1 MGFSYKRS
9 ARHVPRGEASR
20 GRRNARRW
28 YAKMTPAAETK
39 VVSVSTKS
47 SSEVGPRVPQ
57 TRSDG
62 APAIKGETYL
72 SHNFIS
78 GVPAPTSDTLEA
90 TVSEGLARRGCPNK
104 VEGSDTSVGL
114 PTRTQYALDRILLAD
129 RQHTWC
135 DAEQHGSQCAST
147 LSRTSSPPSPP
158 NAASIPNAVQGC
170 DEPHTY
176 GQSEDRELLLE
187 ACVTDP
193 TIRAIVIN
201 GSRLRR
207 LDTFAWV
214 YDCCGAMCLGPPD
227 RIPLIAQELKYA
239 PQGLI
244 DALALDPKTAGEACL
259 LQEKRERWLNSH
271 SQYRIHNARTVL
283 LSTTLLPELDE
294 VHLLTL
300 IPESEKSDRP
310 IKRLPKRPVD
320 PAKIRLPDGEDDDD
334 HRAGNIVKVK
344 AALASLV
351 PIDPPR
357 YVEPDVPVGAH
368 RISGTVVKDA
378 LPEFFRYC
386 ACGERVTLPGTV
398 KDFIIEPRLDGD
410 RLTDAVARFKAA
422 QETILGLWRV
432 SMRSMFEPERISSE
446 PCIGNCGLVTH
457 VKFARA
463 VHGRRLPRE
472 SNHEPTL
479 FGCGISYANNL
490 GVARELAITSA
501 KVYADHLF
509 VCIASVLGVLKDKPT
524 WSKSLFDELLERAV
538 GSLDSRGSG
547 KFDYPGLVPLDVDV
561 YMPEIFS
568 LYLCRKLLNV
578 TRPDKLVEAEEK
590 FLERVVER
598 TDDPADPQDVQIAL
612 SRARAAAEALF
623 RPCNDPL
630 PPCPNSGKSCL
641 ENSSFNGGKR
651 VGLSMFTRD
660 DVKDVIGFVKPKAI
674 LSGGKIRVITIGSLG
689 THRLERVNWAAF
701 QEVRKCAWSIS
712 GRSVEEW
719 AANADLQGD
728 ELISGDLEA
737 ATDTF
742 RQSIS
747 EAVLDRMVECY
758 DPDMLEVARG
768 CTTRATFVRPKGKLE
783 GRATLDPSNYEC
795 IGKQR
800 WGQLMG
806 SEMSFPGLCVVNLIA
821 TSFAKPDLAHALDTL
836 RGNSLREFLHGWNK
850 AGINGDDLLTAGS
863 RADAEQWVRGV
874 QAIGGIVSRG
884 KSLMNK
890 RYGTVNSELVERC
903 GSTVK
908 PVNVLRPTL
917 IAGLHDRTYKVPQ
930 AQWKEYLD
938 VVDRYP
944 DAERLFRTHITMFP
958 SMPRSWGGM
967 GTRELSY
974 DEFVTSIRDAFA
986 LRRFRPAPPYGWLKD
1001 AADPSKQVAE
1011 NGDTRFS
1018 VSVLDPS
1025 MVAVPR
1031 GCAKPQE
1038 QRLGSPGNVNGG
1050 GWWPKDQVKRLAA
1063 SIYVRDPNKLRWT
1076 SESTS
1081 RLDFWETLA
1090 NADRDA
1096 RYTTLI
1102 EKKALYAEYINAFEA
1117 DRRGLV
1123 YVPPGVLDPYL
1134 ILDSEPHLNAPV
1146 GHGAVFAQTR
1156 RSFVRANA
1164 LTSRKCQTSVVGII
1178 NEQEFEP
1185 ADWNQF
1191 D

>member
-9 ARHVPRGEASR
+9 ARAVPRGEGSR
-20 GRRNARRW
+20 GRRNARRLYERW
-28 YAKMTPAAETK
+28 TPAAETK
-39 VVSVSTKS
+39 VVSVSSKS
-47 SSEVGPRVPQ
+47 SKEVGPRVPQ

-62 APAIKGETYL
+62 APAIKGEHNL
-72 SHNFIS
+72 SYIS
-78 GVPAPTSDTLEA
+78 YCGVPASTSDTQEA
-90 TVSEGLARRGCPNK
+90 TDLSSAARCGSSTR
-104 VEGSDTSVGL
+104 VEGSDTGVGL
-114 PTRTQYALDRILLAD
+114 PTRAQNARDRFLLAD
-129 RQHTWC
+129 RQHAWC
-135 DAEQHGSQCAST
+135 DVEQHGSQCAST
-147 LSRTSSPPSPP
+147 PSHTSTSSSPLAVP
-158 NAASIPNAVQGC
+158 IPNAVLGC

-193 TIRAIVIN
+193 TIKGIVIN

-207 LDTFAWV
+207 LETYAWV

-227 RIPLIAQELKYA
+227 RIPLIAQDLKYA

-244 DALALDPKTAGEACL
+244 DALALDPKTADEASR
-259 LQEKRERWLNSH
+259 LQEKRDRYLSGH
-271 SQYRIHNARTVL
+271 SQYRRHNARTVL
-283 LSTTLLPELDE
+283 YSTTLFPELEE

-300 IPESEKSDRP
+300 LPESEKSDRP
-310 IKRLPKRPVD
+310 IKPLPRRPAD

-334 HRAGNIVKVK
+334 HRAGNIAKVK

-351 PIDPPR
+351 PIDPPT
-357 YVEPDVPVGAH
+357 YVEPNVPVGAH

-378 LPEFFRYC
+378 LPEFFKYC
-386 ACGERVTLPGTV
+386 AEGERVTLPGVV
-398 KDFIIEPRLDGD
+398 KPFIVEPKLDGD
-410 RLTDAVARFKAA
+410 RLTDAVARFKAG
-422 QETILGLWRV
+422 QETIAGLWRV
-432 SMRSMFEPERISSE
+432 SMKSMFEPERIDSVS
-446 PCIGNCGLVTH
+446 CNGDCGVATN
-457 VKFARA
+457 VKFARV
-463 VHGRRLPRE
+463 VHGRCLPRE
-472 SNHEPTL
+472 SNHEPIL
-479 FGCGISYANNL
+479 FGCGISYAGNL
-490 GVARELAITSA
+490 GVARELAIKSTVSHA
-501 KVYADHLF
+501 NRLF
-509 VCIASVLGVLKDKPT
+509 RCIALVLGVLPEESRAV
-524 WSKSLFDELLERAV
+524 WSKSQFDKALERAV
-538 GSLDSRGSG
+538 GSLDARGSG
-547 KFDYPGLVPLDVDV
+547 KFDYDGIAPLDTDV

-578 TRPDKLVEAEEK
+578 TRPDALAEAEEK
-590 FLERVVER
+590 FIERVVER
-598 TDDPADPQDVQIAL
+598 TDDPADPQDVQKAL
-612 SRARAAAEALF
+612 DRARAAAEALF
-623 RPCNDPL
+623 RPRPDPL

-701 QEVRKCAWSIS
+701 QEIRQCAWSIS

-719 AANADLQGD
+719 AAQADLQGD

-783 GRATLDPSNYEC
+783 GRATLDPANYTR

-836 RGNSLREFLHGWNK
+836 RGDRLRTFLQGWNK

-884 KSLMNK
+884 KSLMNG
-890 RYGTVNSELVERC
+890 RYGTVNSELVERH
-903 GSTVK
+903 GSSVR
-908 PVNVLRPTL
+908 PVPVLRPTL

-938 VVDRYP
+938 ISARYP
-944 DAERLFRTHITMFP
+944 EAERLFRTHITMFP
-958 SMPRSWGGM
+958 TMPRSWGGM
-967 GTRELSY
+967 GTTELSY
-974 DEFVTSIRDAFA
+974 DQFVSSIRDAFA
-986 LRRFRPAPPYGWLKD
+986 LRRFRPQPAYGWLKD
-1001 AADPSKQVAE
+1001 AADPSREVAE
-1011 NGDTRFS
+1011 NGDTRHS

-1025 MVAVPR
+1025 MVAIPR
-1031 GCAKPQE
+1031 GCPKPQE

-1050 GWWPKDQVKRLAA
+1050 GWWPREQVKKLAA

-1081 RLDFWETLA
+1081 RLDFWETIA

-1096 RYTTLI
+1096 KYVTDI
-1102 EKKALYAEYINAFEA
+1102 EKKALFAEYINAFEA
-1117 DRRGLV
+1117 DRKGLV
-1123 YVPPGVLDPYL
+1123 YVPPGVRDPYL
-1134 ILDSEPHLNAPV
+1134 ILDSEPHLNAPT
-1146 GHGAVFAQTR
+1146 GHGAVYAQTR

-1164 LTSRKCQTSVVGII
+1164 LTARKCQTSVVGII
-1178 NEQEFEP
+1178 NETSFEP
-1185 ADWNQF
+1185 SDWNQF
-1191 D
+1191 